1 MEIKF
6 NEQRQTKSQR
16 TIVAVLKQVKYTFT
30 PISKYDNMYFYCIIH
45 CEQKEHPF
53 FTWLRKYAKWLAP
66 RMKFEYIDY
75 RLSLTFRDCN
85 DMYIDEPMV
94 FSRQEVKN
102 IVEDIPENYIGEEV
116 L

>member
-6 NEQRQTKSQR
+6 NEQRPSKSQR
-16 TIVAVLKQVKYTFT
+16 TIAAVLKQAKYTFT

-45 CEQKEHPF
+45 CEQKEPPF

-66 RMKFEYIDY
+66 RMKYEYIDH
-75 RLSLTFRDCN
+75 RLSLTFRNCD
-85 DMYIDEPMV
+85 DMYVDEPMV